1 MNNTAPPLAPLIGQ
15 TENTLRAI
23 LNRQLAGTEVTYPQ
37 WTALILTAAAGGPVG
52 HDQLTTGLAG
62 ALQADQVTAG
72 SHIDALAASGLVQ
85 ATPGPSSCIALTE
98 AGQQLLSRVQKQ
110 TGEIT
115 QRLWGDLPAADLE
128 ATRRVLST
136 VLERAQAELKARS

>member
-15 TENTLRAI
+15 TENTLRAV

-37 WTALILTAAAGGPVG
+37 WTAVILTATGGPVG
-52 HDQLTTGLAG
+52 RDQLTTRLAG
-62 ALQADQVTAG
+62 ALQADQATAV

-85 ATPGPSSCIALTE
+85 ATPGPSSRIALTE

-110 TGEIT
+110 TSEIT